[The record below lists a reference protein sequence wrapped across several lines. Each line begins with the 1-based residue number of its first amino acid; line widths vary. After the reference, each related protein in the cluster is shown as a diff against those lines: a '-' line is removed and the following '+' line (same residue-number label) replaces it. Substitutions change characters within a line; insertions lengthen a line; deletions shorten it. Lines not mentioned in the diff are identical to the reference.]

1 MSFMKTNGNPTAIDI
16 FSGCGGMSWGLRKV
30 GFEIVCGVDLDEIA
44 LTSFA
49 NNFPQARSIK
59 ANLADYSP
67 QDLMKELHLKPEDL
81 DCLIG
86 GPPCQGFSKNV
97 PASRRFLDDP
107 KNLLVRRFIEFVIHL
122 RPKVFV
128 MENVAEVVNAYD
140 QAFTREIRETLAK
153 YGYDVDVKVLFA
165 PDYGIPQRRRR
176 AFYFG
181 SQSGRQICFP
191 TPSHIKEKTNHN
203 LFEESYIT
211 VWDAIGDL
219 PALKNGEGE
228 SPAEYTVNPHNQ
240 FQERMRHDATKLYD
254 HVARELRPKQLA
266 RLSSLKAG
274 EDARHLPK
282 ELAPKSGYSGA
293 YGRLSKDSIAP
304 TITRWVF
311 HPGSGRFGHPE
322 DYRVIT
328 IREAARFQSFSDD
341 FVFTGT
347 YIQKSHQ
354 VGNAVPPLFLS
365 SFAPEIRKH
374 LS

>member
-1 MSFMKTNGNPTAIDI
+1 MKNNGKLTAIDI
-16 FSGCGGMSWGLRKV
+16 FSGCGGMSWGLHKE
-30 GFEIVCGVDLDEIA
+30 GFEILGGVELDDIA
-44 LTSFA
+44 LASYS
-49 NNFPQARSIK
+49 NNFPESHAIK
-59 ANLADYSP
+59 ANLTEYSP
-67 QDLMKELHLKPEDL
+67 NDLMETIHLKPEEL

-107 KNLLVRRFIEFVIHL
+107 KNILVRRFIEFVIQL
-122 RPKVFV
+122 RPKVFI

-140 QAFTREIRETLAK
+140 QAYTREIRDTLGK

-181 SQSGRQICFP
+181 SRSRKPICFP
-191 TPSHIKEKTNHN
+191 APTHIKERSNQN
-203 LFEESYIT
+203 LFDQSYVT

-219 PALKNGEGE
+219 PALKHGEGE
-228 SPAEYTVNPHNQ
+228 SPTVYSTNPQNQ
-240 FQERMRHDATKLYD
+240 FQERMRRDATKLYD

-293 YGRLSKDSIAP
+293 YGRLSKSSIAP

-328 IREAARFQSFSDD
+328 IREAARLQSFTDD

-365 SFAPEIRKH
+365 SFVSEIRKH

>member
-1 MSFMKTNGNPTAIDI
+1 MASNSKPTVIDI
-16 FSGCGGMSWGLRKV
+16 FAGCGGMSWGLQKE
-30 GFEIVCGVDLDEIA
+30 GFRVLCGVDLDEIA
-44 LTSFA
+44 LSAFA
-49 NNFPQARSIK
+49 NNFPAARSIK
-59 ANLADYSP
+59 ANIENYSP
-67 QDLMKELHLKPEDL
+67 QDLMRELGLKPEEL

-107 KNLLVRRFIEFVIHL
+107 QNLLVRRFIEFVIHL
-122 RPKVFV
+122 RPKVFI

-140 QAFTREIRETLAK
+140 QAYTREIRETLAK
-153 YGYDVDVKVLFA
+153 YGYEVDVKVLFA

-181 SQSGRQICFP
+181 SQSGKQIYFP
-191 TPSHIKEKTNHN
+191 SPSHLKERNNHS
-203 LFEESYIT
+203 LFGESYVT

-219 PALKNGEGE
+219 PSLKHGEGE
-228 SPAEYTVNPHNQ
+228 SPTEYTRRPQHQ
-240 FQERMRHDATKLYD
+240 FQERMRRDAGKLYD

-328 IREAARFQSFSDD
+328 IREAARLQSFSDD

-365 SFAPEIRKH
+365 SFASEIRKH

>member
-1 MSFMKTNGNPTAIDI
+1 MNVNGKPTVIDI
-16 FSGCGGMSWGLRKV
+16 FSGCGGMSWGLHKE
-30 GFEIVCGVDLDEIA
+30 GFEIVCGVDLDETTLSA
-44 LTSFA
+44 FA
-49 NNFPQARSIK
+49 NNFPQAHSIK

-67 QDLMKELHLKPEDL
+67 QDLMKELQLKPEEL

-97 PASRRFLDDP
+97 PASRRFLDDA

-122 RPKVFV
+122 RPKVFI

-140 QAFTREIRETLAK
+140 QAYTREIRETLAK

-181 SQSGRQICFP
+181 SQSGKQICFP
-191 TPSHIKEKTNHN
+191 TPSHIKERTNQN
-203 LFEESYIT
+203 LFEQSYVR

-219 PALKNGEGE
+219 PALRNGEGE
-228 SPAEYTVNPHNQ
+228 SPTEYTVNPHNQ
-240 FQERMRHDATKLYD
+240 FQERMRRDAAKLYD
-254 HVARELRPKQLA
+254 HVARKLRPKQLA

-328 IREAARFQSFSDD
+328 IREAARLQSFTDD

-365 SFAPEIRKH
+365 SFAAEIRKH
-374 LS
+374 LG